1 MSENQ
6 IWIKK
11 PECSLIERNYGLER
25 KFGIDDLYFSGN
37 PGTGKTT
44 VARLIAQIYRSLG
57 VLSRGHLV
65 ETDRSGLVAGYVG
78 QTAIKTAEVIK
89 RAMGGVLFID
99 EAYALAKKGSESDYG
114 QEAIETLLKAM
125 EDNRGDLIVIAAGYT
140 DLMENFLNSNPGLRS
155 RFSKTLFFED
165 YDGAQLHEIFCKM
178 CRDSCIIIEKFYV
191 GFVARDLLQD
201 VPGFRHDGNG
211 RSERADAGLFS

>member
-99 EAYALAKKGSESDYG
+99 EAYALAKKR
-114 QEAIETLLKAM
+114 QRI
-125 EDNRGDLIVIAAGYT
+125 
-140 DLMENFLNSNPGLRS
+140 GLRAGG
-155 RFSKTLFFED
+155 D
-165 YDGAQLHEIFCKM
+165 
-178 CRDSCIIIEKFYV
+178 RDAS
-191 GFVARDLLQD
+191 
-201 VPGFRHDGNG
+201 
-211 RSERADAGLFS
+211 